1 MSKLVELC
9 KPILMWLYESAE
21 VKALVV
27 ELLKRYAASTDN
39 DLDDFVVATVAKALQ
54 PKEEK

>member
-1 MSKLVELC
+1 
-9 KPILMWLYESAE
+9 MWLYESAE